1 MINKGQ
7 TVRLLRGSRASLCP
21 LRSNKRTLRLSN
33 GIDSMELF
41 GETDTLLTRLSQRME
56 TKGARMLRKS
66 HILTVLSSDDETILS
81 SLVKVTHV
89 TTLFTKK
96 KKQNKTKPNYI
107 SFGFIKKYFVELTLN
122 APGKRRPTESD
133 RESQTNETLYLLRK

>member
-1 MINKGQ
+1 
-7 TVRLLRGSRASLCP
+7 
-21 LRSNKRTLRLSN
+21 
-33 GIDSMELF
+33 MELF

-56 TKGARMLRKS
+56 TNGARMLRKS

-96 KKQNKTKPNYI
+96 KNKTKQ
-107 SFGFIKKYFVELTLN
+107 
-122 APGKRRPTESD
+122 
-133 RESQTNETLYLLRK
+133 SQITFRLDSSKSIL

>member
-56 TKGARMLRKS
+56 TNGARMLRKS

-96 KKQNKTKPNYI
+96 KQNKTKQ
-107 SFGFIKKYFVELTLN
+107 
-122 APGKRRPTESD
+122 
-133 RESQTNETLYLLRK
+133 SQITFRLDSSKSIL